1 MPGNVQT
8 ASDFDIRALSLR
20 HFKAALRVVECQNVT
35 RAAESLG
42 RSQTAVT
49 KAVSDIE
56 RQLGVRLF
64 DRSAKGMMPTIFGR
78 ALARRVQTMIDEF
91 QKAGRAH
98 LRYAEDASNYALNPI
113 FTMDISLK
121 RLAAFEALYDHQEV
135 GKAATSLGLSTS
147 AIYSSVREMESYLG
161 LDLFE
166 RAPSGV
172 RPTEYACILATHVKL
187 AFAEVRHALDDIA
200 SLQGVLRGRVA
211 IGTLPFTRTIIVPR
225 AINRLLEDHPQ
236 LAISTR
242 DGPYDVL
249 ETALRSGGLDFIVGA
264 TRPKDLMADL
274 DAEPLF
280 VDRLSVIA
288 RKNHPLAQKQDL
300 TFADLGPLHWVLP
313 PKNTPSRKLFDSVMI
328 EIGIKEPAHCI
339 EASSLATIR
348 GLLMESDRVA
358 LLSKHQIHY
367 EEEYGL
373 LTVLPIDLSTTYR
386 PIGVT
391 MRARS
396 TLSPAA
402 ELFLEHLRVVARE
415 AMVGVGP

>member
-1 MPGNVQT
+1 MRDTVQT
-8 ASDFDIRALSLR
+8 SNDLDIRSLSLR

-42 RSQTAVT
+42 RSQTAIT

-56 RQLGVRLF
+56 RQLGVPLF

-78 ALARRVQTMIDEF
+78 ALARRVQTVTDEF

-98 LRYAEDASNYALNPI
+98 LRYADDASNYAHNPI
-113 FTMDISLK
+113 FSMDISLK

-135 GKAATSLGLSTS
+135 GKAAKSVGRSTS

-166 RAPSGV
+166 RAPNGV
-172 RPTEYACILATHVKL
+172 RPTEYASILATHVKL
-187 AFAEVRHALDDIA
+187 AFAEIRHALDDIA
-200 SLQGVLRGRVA
+200 SLQGVTRGRVA

-288 RKNHPLAQKQDL
+288 RKHHPLAEKRGL

-313 PKNTPSRKLFDSVMI
+313 PKNTPSRKLFDSVMT
-328 EIGIKEPAHCI
+328 EIGIEEPAHCI

-367 EEEYGL
+367 EDEYGL
-373 LTVLPIDLSTTYR
+373 LTVLPIDLSKTYR

-415 AMVGVGP
+415 AMVGLRP